1 MIKFRNASRQCTF
14 HYGTHYTAAR
24 KYSTFYRMS
33 LQRMPSAS
41 PLNNDARVR
50 SSRYGST
57 LKGKTGMYRNDDG
70 KGASTTMTTA
80 MSQFVASSISHA
92 ALGVTG
98 TAGRM
103 LHFSLAGRI
112 GESGFL
118 GYCQVSRTWRI
129 PVSAYFSV
137 GISGEIRRPR
147 DIEQLY
153 LIYSMTFLRL
163 CSISADIEV
172 LFLHCIHTLYFIVI
186 IYCYY
191 LFRKK
196 NCKSNTRVFNFLD
209 FRSISPSL
217 VRQGNVNF
225 NLLI

>member
-1 MIKFRNASRQCTF
+1 
-14 HYGTHYTAAR
+14 
-24 KYSTFYRMS
+24 
-33 LQRMPSAS
+33 MPRD
-41 PLNNDARVR
+41 NVR
-50 SSRYGST
+50 SITVPTIRQLENILRFTECHFSECPPHHLWTMTRVCDLPDMGA
-57 LKGKTGMYRNDDG
+57 LWKGKQ
-70 KGASTTMTTA
+70 ACIETTTAKELRRRWRRA
-80 MSQFVASSISHA
+80 MSQFVASLISHA

-98 TAGRM
+98 TAGRV

-147 DIEQLY
+147 DIERLY